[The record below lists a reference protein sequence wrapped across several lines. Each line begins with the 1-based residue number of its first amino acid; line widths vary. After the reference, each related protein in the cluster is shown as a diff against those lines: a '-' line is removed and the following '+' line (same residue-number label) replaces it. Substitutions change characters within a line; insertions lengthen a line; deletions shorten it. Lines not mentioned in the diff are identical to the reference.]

1 MLSFALLGAGRIG
14 RLHAANIATHA
25 NARLAVVADAVP
37 AAAEEVA
44 ARHGARTASVED
56 ALASA
61 EVDAVLIAT
70 STDTHAPLIEAAA
83 AAGKAIL
90 CEKPIDLDIARATAA
105 VRAARAAG
113 VPLAVGF
120 NRRFDASFASLKAR
134 LDAGAIGA
142 PEIVA
147 IASRDPAPPPLSYV
161 EVSGGLFRDMMI
173 HDLDMARWLLGEEPV
188 EVHAMGSALVDPA
201 IAAAGD
207 VDTAVVTLRTAS
219 GRLAQ
224 ISNSR
229 RAAYGYDQRIEV
241 HGSGGMLRAEN
252 LRPTTVELATA
263 DGFVRDP
270 VLHFFLERYGP
281 AYRAELDAFV
291 TAVAAGS
298 PPAPTGEDGL
308 AALRLADAAQ
318 ASLASRA
325 PVSLAGRSDGR

>member
-1 MLSFALLGAGRIG
+1 MLTFALFGAGRIG
-14 RLHAANIATHA
+14 RLHAANIAAHPK
-25 NARLAVVADAVP
+25 ARLGIVADALP
-37 AAAEEVA
+37 AAAEELA
-44 ARHGARTASVED
+44 ARHGAAVASVAD
-56 ALASA
+56 ALASPA
-61 EVDAVLIAT
+61 IDAVLIAT

-90 CEKPIDLDIARATAA
+90 CEKPIDLDIARASAA
-105 VRAARAAG
+105 VRAASAAS

-134 LDAGAIGA
+134 LDAGAIGT
-142 PEIVA
+142 PEIVS
-147 IASRDPAPPPLSYV
+147 IASRDPSPPPVSYIR
-161 EVSGGLFRDMMI
+161 VSGGLFRDMMI

-188 EVHAMGSALVDPA
+188 AVHAMGSALVDPA
-201 IAAAGD
+201 IAEAGD

-229 RAAYGYDQRIEV
+229 RATYGYDQRIEC
-241 HGSGGMLRAEN
+241 HGSKGMLRADN
-252 LRPTTVELATA
+252 LRATTVEIATA
-263 DGFVRDP
+263 DGFGRDP
-270 VLHFFLERYGP
+270 IPNFFLERYGP

-291 TAVAAGS
+291 EAVAAGR

-318 ASLASRA
+318 LSLETGR
-325 PVSLAGRSDGR
+325 PVRVG

>member
-1 MLSFALLGAGRIG
+1 MLNFALLGAGRIG
-14 RLHAANIATHA
+14 RLHAANIAAHPK
-25 NARLAVVADAVP
+25 ARLLLVADA
-37 AAAEEVA
+37 AAASAADVA
-44 ARHGARTASVED
+44 ALHGAKVASVEA

-61 EVDAVLIAT
+61 DVDAVLIAT

-105 VRAARAAG
+105 VRAAAAAG

-134 LDAGAIGA
+134 LDAGAVGT
-142 PEIVA
+142 PEIVS
-147 IASRDPAPPPLSYV
+147 IASRDPAPPPVSYV
-161 EVSGGLFRDMMI
+161 KVSGGLFRDMMI

-201 IAAAGD
+201 IAGAGD

-229 RAAYGYDQRIEV
+229 RAAYGYDQRIEC
-241 HGSGGMLRAEN
+241 HGSMGMIRADNLRA
-252 LRPTTVELATA
+252 TTVEVATA
-263 DGFVRDP
+263 DGFARDP
-270 VLHFFLERYGP
+270 VLHFFLERYAP

-291 TAVAAGS
+291 EAVAAGR

-318 ASLASRA
+318 QSLETGAR
-325 PVSLAGRSDGR
+325 VRLG

>member
-1 MLSFALLGAGRIG
+1 MLTFALFGAGRIG
-14 RLHAANIATHA
+14 RLHAANIDSHPD
-25 NARLAVVADAVP
+25 ARLAAVADAVP
-37 AAAEEVA
+37 AAAEDLA
-44 ARHGARTASVED
+44 ARFDTVVASVEE
-56 ALASA
+56 ALASPA
-61 EVDAVLIAT
+61 IDAVLIAT

-105 VRAARAAG
+105 VRAAGKAG
-113 VPLAVGF
+113 VALAVGF

-134 LDAGAIGA
+134 LDAGAIGT

-161 EVSGGLFRDMMI
+161 KVSGGLFRDMMI

-201 IAAAGD
+201 IAEAGD

-229 RAAYGYDQRIEV
+229 RAAYGYDQRIEC
-241 HGSGGMLRAEN
+241 HGSTGMLRAGN
-252 LRPTTVELATA
+252 QRATTVELATA

-281 AYRAELDAFV
+281 AYRAELDAFIA
-291 TAVAAGS
+291 AVSNGR

-318 ASLASRA
+318 QSLETGA
-325 PVSLAGRSDGR
+325 PVRL

>member
-1 MLSFALLGAGRIG
+1 MLNFALLGAGRIG
-14 RLHAANIATHA
+14 RLHAANIAAHPK
-25 NARLAVVADAVP
+25 ARLLLVADAVP
-37 AAAEEVA
+37 ASAADVA
-44 ARHGARTASVED
+44 AMHGATVASVEA

-90 CEKPIDLDIARATAA
+90 CEKPIDLDIGRATAA
-105 VRAARAAG
+105 VRAAAAAG

-134 LDAGAIGA
+134 LDAGAVGT
-142 PEIVA
+142 PEIVS
-147 IASRDPAPPPLSYV
+147 IASRDPAPPPVSYIK
-161 EVSGGLFRDMMI
+161 VSGGLFRDMMI

-188 EVHAMGSALVDPA
+188 EVYAMGSALVDPG

-229 RAAYGYDQRIEV
+229 RAAYGYDQRIEC
-241 HGSGGMLRAEN
+241 HGSMGMIRADNLRA
-252 LRPTTVELATA
+252 TTVEVATA
-263 DGFVRDP
+263 DGFARDP
-270 VLHFFLERYGP
+270 VLHFFLERYAP

-291 TAVAAGS
+291 EAVAAGR

-318 ASLASRA
+318 QSLETGAR
-325 PVSLAGRSDGR
+325 VRLG

>member
-1 MLSFALLGAGRIG
+1 MLNFALLGAGRIG
-14 RLHAANIATHA
+14 RLHAANIAAHPK
-25 NARLAVVADAVP
+25 ARLAVVADALP
-37 AAAEEVA
+37 ASAEEVA
-44 ARHGARTASVED
+44 TRHGAAVASVEA
-56 ALASA
+56 ALAA
-61 EVDAVLIAT
+61 RDVDAVLIAT

-105 VRAARAAG
+105 VRAAAAAG
-113 VPLAVGF
+113 MPLAVGF

-134 LDAGAIGA
+134 LDAGAIGT
-142 PEIVA
+142 PEIVS
-147 IASRDPAPPPLSYV
+147 IASRDPAPPPVSYIR
-161 EVSGGLFRDMMI
+161 VSGGLFRDMMI

-201 IAAAGD
+201 IAGAGD

-229 RAAYGYDQRIEV
+229 RAAYGYDQRIEC
-241 HGSGGMLRAEN
+241 HGSKGMIRADNLRA
-252 LRPTTVELATA
+252 TTVEVATA
-263 DGFVRDP
+263 DGFSSDP

-281 AYRAELDAFV
+281 AYKAELDAFV
-291 TAVAAGS
+291 EAVAAGR

-318 ASLASRA
+318 KSLETGTR
-325 PVSLAGRSDGR
+325 VRLD